1 MKRKAAKEAKGLS
14 DDQLLEKSME
24 DDQKRDNMRVALAH
38 RMKMDLLQVCWNTK
52 IHEFYMYPTPN
63 FMNFDIS

>member
-38 RMKMDLLQVCWNTK
+38 RMKMDLLQVC
-52 IHEFYMYPTPN
+52 
-63 FMNFDIS
+63 